1 MAPRYQRPS
10 QTWRGGR
17 GTVTSSDQLAATPCS
32 PAASTTQPNGV
43 SCSPRRLTI
52 ARSEV
57 YPTGSLR
64 SGHGPHPVEPD
75 VPQSASHPCL
85 EQQMTSDQPAPVRAE
100 LALRH
105 RDMDALGHVNQ
116 AVYHELLE
124 EVRAAFFRHTLPDL
138 PFTGYVLVHV
148 ELENRLLLRDG
159 SVAVEGRAVL
169 VAWDEKTRRARAL
182 TEDERSALLAGDGD
196 RG

>member
-1 MAPRYQRPS
+1 
-10 QTWRGGR
+10 
-17 GTVTSSDQLAATPCS
+17 
-32 PAASTTQPNGV
+32 
-43 SCSPRRLTI
+43 
-52 ARSEV
+52 
-57 YPTGSLR
+57 
-64 SGHGPHPVEPD
+64 
-75 VPQSASHPCL
+75 
-85 EQQMTSDQPAPVRAE
+85 VRIE
-100 LALRH
+100 LPLRH

-124 EVRAAFFRHTLPDL
+124 EVRAAMFRSALPDL

-148 ELENRLLLRDG
+148 ELDYRSEVRIEDRMLIGECRVAELGRSRIELENRLLLRDG

-196 RG
+196 RGPA